1 MGKKEVI
8 SCLKNRNQKRK
19 NLAGGGYQF
28 TPKEIDLLSECIART
43 KNYYEGMLLL
53 KQDWNKDLNEAV
65 IPMIK
70 AKIRML
76 DDLQDRT
83 TYIGR
88 ERYSKILSYFHL
100 YRLRAAFLMA
110 F

>member
-1 MGKKEVI
+1 MFKKSQPETQK
-8 SCLKNRNQKRK
+8 SC
-19 NLAGGGYQF
+19 GGGYQF

-83 TYIGR
+83 TYIGQS
-88 ERYSKILSYFHL
+88 EIYKNL
-100 YRLRAAFLMA
+100 
-110 F
+110 